1 MKRDPSIWTKLSIT
15 TKDDRK
21 VHGWYRTHDGMVTV
35 ETGLGSKTTQIGG
48 SDPTNLA
55 CIGWCARPLQISS
68 KLPNCSPNLAL
79 AALFAAFDTLIQAPS
94 YGPQSLGSL
103 SPVLLRWL

>member
-35 ETGLGSKTTQIGG
+35 ETGLGSTTTQIGG

-55 CIGWCARPLQISS
+55 YIMLGE
-68 KLPNCSPNLAL
+68 LADEGK
-79 AALFAAFDTLIQAPS
+79 A
-94 YGPQSLGSL
+94 
-103 SPVLLRWL
+103 

>member
-35 ETGLGSKTTQIGG
+35 ETGLGSSRGNARHLIEQGG
-48 SDPTNLA
+48 VRINGQKADVDSELKD
-55 CIGWCARPLQISS
+55 GDVLQAGKRRFVRIRV
-68 KLPNCSPNLAL
+68 
-79 AALFAAFDTLIQAPS
+79 
-94 YGPQSLGSL
+94 G
-103 SPVLLRWL
+103 